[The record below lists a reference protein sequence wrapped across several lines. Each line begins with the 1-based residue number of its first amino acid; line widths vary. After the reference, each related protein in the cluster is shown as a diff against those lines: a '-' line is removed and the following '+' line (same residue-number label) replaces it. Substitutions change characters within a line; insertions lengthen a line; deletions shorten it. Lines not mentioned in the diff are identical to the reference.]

1 MSTQDQH
8 TADDF
13 AATVELFDQ
22 LSPYA
27 TFDVVL
33 PGTRLYL
40 FREGVPYCYM
50 IRSGIC
56 KLYHGP
62 DEILIN
68 TMYIPGIIGIGGVLA
83 ANTALFLQTQ
93 TTAEI
98 ATISSQE
105 VRQIIA
111 RNNLWELLSKHIY
124 RVTNRFFMLSSYLNA
139 PTAYEILRFQLLEL
153 MREPAE
159 FRENISAAQYIQQKT
174 RLSRSSIMKILSQLK
189 QGGFVKLDNGI
200 LKGICHLPLKY

>member
-153 MREPAE
+153 MNEPAE

-200 LKGICHLPLKY
+200 LKEICHLPLKY

>member
-1 MSTQDQH
+1 MSIKEQH
-8 TADDF
+8 GDDDF
-13 AATVELFDQ
+13 AATVELFEK
-22 LSPYA
+22 LCPHV
-27 TFDVVL
+27 TFEVVL

-40 FREGVPYCYM
+40 FKEGEPYCYL

-56 KLYHGP
+56 KLHHGP

-68 TMYIPGIIGIGGVLA
+68 VMYVPSIIGVGGALA
-83 ANTALFLQTQ
+83 ANAALFLHPQTIS
-93 TTAEI
+93 EI
-98 ATISSQE
+98 AIVPTQE
-105 VRQIIA
+105 IRQIIA
-111 RNNLWELLSKHIY
+111 RDNLWEQLSRHIY
-124 RVTNRFFMLSSYLNA
+124 RVTKRFFMLSSYLNA

-153 MREPAE
+153 MHEPAE

-200 LKGICHLPLKY
+200 LKEICHLPLKY